1 MPNMHLPLLP
11 FRRPRLTSAPL
22 PVTMSGVRMG
32 ERVLQ
37 IGMDDAAIA
46 GGIASTVGISGEAAF
61 VVTDDQAAAKVQRAL
76 EKAAALADVRVAPL
90 ETLPFGQDAF
100 DAVIVHGISGT
111 LATLSSDV
119 RDRLL
124 RECRRVLRP
133 GGRIVA
139 IERGT
144 QTGLSALLKTGP
156 DPEYAAAGGTVSAL
170 QAAGFK
176 PVRLL
181 ADAEGYAFTEG
192 LRP

>member
-1 MPNMHLPLLP
+1 MPNMHFPLLP

-22 PVTMSGVRMG
+22 PVTMTGVRMG

-37 IGMDDAAIA
+37 IGMDDPAIA

-61 VVTDDQAAAKVQRAL
+61 VVADDHAAVKVQRAL
-76 EKAAALADVRVAPL
+76 AKAAALADVRVAPL
-90 ETLPFGQDAF
+90 DTLPFENEAF
-100 DAVIVHGISGT
+100 DAVIVHSASGT
-111 LATLSSDV
+111 LASLTSEG

-124 RECRRVLRP
+124 RECRRILRP
-133 GGRIVA
+133 GGRVVA

-144 QTGLSALLKTGP
+144 QSGLSALVKPGP
-156 DPEYAAAGGTVSAL
+156 DPSYAAAGGTVAAL
-170 QAAGFK
+170 DSAGFK

-181 ADAEGYAFTEG
+181 ADREGYMFTEG